1 MLLSTP
7 YFISMFDF
15 SQPRARLD
23 AMDRKNNTPLM
34 TAASRINDKIFS
46 KMLDEGSDGVEATLL
61 QVAKETD
68 ENLMR
73 ALKVGI
79 NYANVRIV

>member
-1 MLLSTP
+1 
-7 YFISMFDF
+7 
-15 SQPRARLD
+15 
-23 AMDRKNNTPLM
+23 
-34 TAASRINDKIFS
+34 
-46 KMLDEGSDGVEATLL
+46 MLDEGSDGVEATLL

-68 ENLMR
+68 ENMMR

>member
-1 MLLSTP
+1 MLPSTP

-15 SQPRARLD
+15 SQPQARLD

-34 TAASRINDKIFS
+34 TAASRKNDKVLS

-68 ENLMR
+68 ENMMR